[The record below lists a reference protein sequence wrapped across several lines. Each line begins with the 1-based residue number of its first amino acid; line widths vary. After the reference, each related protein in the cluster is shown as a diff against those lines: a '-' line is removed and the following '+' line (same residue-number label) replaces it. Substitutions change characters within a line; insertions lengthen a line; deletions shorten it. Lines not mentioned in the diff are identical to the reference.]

1 MKNKQDTIK
10 LLNDLRQDLMLEYQ
24 SNPLLYKN
32 PSYPKIE
39 ALDQAI
45 NALYVLGQVAWER
58 DVAIQQLDEL
68 GYGLAERTNDKY
80 KCDLCLSAE
89 DFTCG
94 TMMLTKAEYNTV
106 KRVTDPNNWDD
117 LDANMWSGLFSIECE
132 ELEENG

>member
-32 PSYPKIE
+32 PPYLKIE

-45 NALYVLGQVAWER
+45 NALCVLGQVAWER
-58 DVAIQQLDEL
+58 DIAIQQLDEL
-68 GYGLAERTNDKY
+68 GYGLAERTDKY

-106 KRVTDPNNWDD
+106 KRVTNPNNWDD
-117 LDANMWSGLFSIECE
+117 LDANMWSGSFSIECE
-132 ELEENG
+132 ELENDG

>member
-1 MKNKQDTIK
+1 MKNRQDTIK

-32 PSYPKIE
+32 PPYPKIE

-80 KCDLCLSAE
+80 KCDLCLFAE
-89 DFTCG
+89 DFTYG

-106 KRVTDPNNWDD
+106 KRVTNPNNWDD

>member
-1 MKNKQDTIK
+1 MKNKHDTIK

-32 PSYPKIE
+32 PPYSKIE

-45 NALYVLGQVAWER
+45 NALCALGQVAWER

-106 KRVTDPNNWDD
+106 KRVTNPNNWDD